1 MQFKVDVIDSSEPLE
16 EDRLALHHRLRCQRA
31 KIAEAK
37 NSRAVGDDRDKSA
50 FRRVIIS
57 CCRIFCDGPHGYSD
71 AGRIGKAEVPLGRHR
86 LGSDDLDFSRP
97 SMRVEK
103 QSLTLGKFDIGLV
116 AHSAFLRSEEH
127 TSELQSLMRISYAV
141 FCLKKNKHNSLIEAI

>member
-1 MQFKVDVIDSSEPLE
+1 M
-16 EDRLALHHRLRCQRA
+16 
-31 KIAEAK
+31 AESK
-37 NSRAVGDDRDKSA
+37 NSRAVGYSRDKIA

-97 SMRVEK
+97 SMRVAK
-103 QSLTLGKFDIGLV
+103 QSLTLGKFDIGLEIGRASCRERV
-116 AHSAFLRSEEH
+116 C
-127 TSELQSLMRISYAV
+127 QYV
-141 FCLKKNKHNSLIEAI
+141 

>member
-1 MQFKVDVIDSSEPLE
+1 MWMFCFFFKQKTAYEMRISDWSSDVCSSDL
-16 EDRLALHHRLRCQRA
+16 QRP

-37 NSRAVGDDRDKSA
+37 NSRAVGDDRDKIA

-86 LGSDDLDFSRP
+86 LGTDDLSFSRP
-97 SMRVEK
+97 PMRVE
-103 QSLTLGKFDIGLV
+103 QQRLTLGNYD
-116 AHSAFLRSEEH
+116 RSEDPRRGKE
-127 TSELQSLMRISYAV
+127 SGAREERR
-141 FCLKKNKHNSLIEAI
+141 EG

>member
-1 MQFKVDVIDSSEPLE
+1 M
-16 EDRLALHHRLRCQRA
+16 
-31 KIAEAK
+31 AESK
-37 NSRAVGDDRDKSA
+37 NSRAVGYSRDKIA

-97 SMRVEK
+97 
-103 QSLTLGKFDIGLV
+103 
-116 AHSAFLRSEEH
+116 RSEEH

-141 FCLKKNKHNSLIEAI
+141 FCLKKKKKYTQSPHTTHTLICTSINNTTWYRPIEY

>member
-1 MQFKVDVIDSSEPLE
+1 M
-16 EDRLALHHRLRCQRA
+16 
-31 KIAEAK
+31 AEAK
-37 NSRAVGDDRDKSA
+37 NSRAVGDDRDKIA

-103 QSLTLGKFDIGLV
+103 QSLTLGKF
-116 AHSAFLRSEEH
+116 RSEEH

-141 FCLKKNKHNSLIEAI
+141 FCLKKQKK

>member
-1 MQFKVDVIDSSEPLE
+1 MRISDWSSDVCSSDL
-16 EDRLALHHRLRCQRA
+16 LHHRLRCQRP

-37 NSRAVGDDRDKSA
+37 NSRAVGDDRDKIA

-86 LGSDDLDFSRP
+86 LGSDALDFSRP

-103 QSLTLGKFDIGLV
+103 QSLTLGKFDIRLV
-116 AHSAFLRSEEH
+116 DHSARSEEH
-127 TSELQSLMRISYAV
+127 TSELTSLMR
-141 FCLKKNKHNSLIEAI
+141 

>member
-1 MQFKVDVIDSSEPLE
+1 MRISDWSSDVCSSDL
-16 EDRLALHHRLRCQRA
+16 
-31 KIAEAK
+31 
-37 NSRAVGDDRDKSA
+37 
-50 FRRVIIS
+50 

-116 AHSAFLRSEEH
+116 AHSAFLMVYLVPGRSSDCRRFEKIGGAACRERVW
-127 TSELQSLMRISYAV
+127 QKV
-141 FCLKKNKHNSLIEAI
+141 